1 MAINVL
7 MIGSGEY
14 TTGYVHGSASQSDK
28 GAGVVA
34 LTMMDLRREGL
45 VDRILMAGTNGTR
58 FPGIRQHLQR
68 CIGDVY
74 RGMDVAFES
83 FPGDNASS
91 DPAAYRAALNEVSA
105 GDVVAV
111 FTPDDTHFQIA
122 IDAVERGCHVLVAK
136 PLVKT
141 LDQHRQLAEFANTE
155 NVLVAM
161 EVHKRWDPIYADAR
175 DRIRTMGD
183 FSFFQSYMSQPKSQ
197 LDTFRSWAGKSSDIS
212 YYLNAHHV
220 DFHVWAVSSF
230 ARPVAVRAS
239 AATGVAETGGI
250 STEDTI
256 TLTVD
261 WINTETGNNATA
273 LYTSSWIAPRSDVH
287 SQQRFF
293 YMGHQG
299 EITVD
304 QAHRG
309 YTMATDANGFASPN
323 PLFMKYSPDAE
334 GNFAGQSAYGYQSI
348 AGFVKAAIAIREQQ
362 AVPADFQGRLA
373 TVDDT
378 APVTAVL
385 EAGRRSLDNDGRV
398 ITLEYDSTGAV
409 VGLS

>member
-14 TTGYVHGSASQSDK
+14 TTGYVHGSASTSDK
-28 GAGVVA
+28 AAGVVA
-34 LTMMDLRREGL
+34 LTVMDLRRMGH
-45 VDRILMAGTNGTR
+45 VDRILLAGTNGTR

-74 RGMDVAFES
+74 RRMDVALES
-83 FPGDNASS
+83 FPADNVAC
-91 DPAAYRAALNEVSA
+91 DPLAYRTALSEVST
-105 GDVVAV
+105 GDVVTV

-122 IDAVERGCHVLVAK
+122 MEAIERGCHVLVAK
-136 PLVKT
+136 PLVMT
-141 LDQHRQLAEFANTE
+141 LDEHRQIAQLAAGK
-155 NVLVAM
+155 NVLLAM

-175 DRIRTMGD
+175 DRIRTLGD

-197 LDTFRSWAGKSSDIS
+197 LDTFRSWAGTSSDIS

-220 DFHVWAVSSF
+220 DFNVWAVGSF

-239 AATGVAETGGI
+239 AATGVANTRGI
-250 STEDTI
+250 DTEDTI

-261 WINTETGNNATA
+261 WINTETGNKATA

-293 YMGHQG
+293 YMGHLG
-299 EITVD
+299 EVTVD

-309 YTMATDANGFASPN
+309 YTTAADANGFASPN
-323 PLFMKYSPDAE
+323 PLFMKYAPDAE
-334 GNFAGQSAYGYQSI
+334 GNFAGQSAYGYRSI
-348 AGFVKAAIAIREQQ
+348 ADFVKAAIAIREQQ
-362 AVPADFQGRLA
+362 AVPADFEGRLA

-378 APVTAVL
+378 VAVTAVL
-385 EAGRRSLDNDGRV
+385 EAGRRSLDSGGRV
-398 ITLEYDSTGAV
+398 ITLEYDSTGTV